1 MLAPASLEVRCA
13 TPVPNRSILSV
24 NVAAK
29 VCQPQVVSYWANNSF
44 FFLLQIL
51 PNRYRFVLGQ
61 PFLYLISECLFLIS
75 GKILTRNGGQ
85 DRD

>member
-1 MLAPASLEVRCA
+1 MLAPASAEVRCA
-13 TPVPNRSILSV
+13 TPVSNRSILSV

-29 VCQPQVVSYWANNSF
+29 VCQPQAVSYWANNS

-51 PNRYRFVLGQ
+51 PNRYRFVQGQ
-61 PFLYLISECLFLIS
+61 PFLYLIRECLFLIS

>member
-13 TPVPNRSILSV
+13 TLVPNRSILSV
-24 NVAAK
+24 NVAAQ
-29 VCQPQVVSYWANNSF
+29 VCKPQEVSYWANNS

-51 PNRYRFVLGQ
+51 PNRYRFVQGQ
-61 PFLYLISECLFLIS
+61 PFLYLIRECLFLIS